1 MSFLF
6 FLCTVRLPHSVH
18 ALVEAHLARMLFL
31 IQHAVVVGGLDVVVS
46 SLHVVHLITASV
58 RLTRHVVDDVGV
70 AAAHAVGCKAARV
83 RQAMRLVRRR
93 NLLGRRD
100 LRKRVLRCDSVGVGR
115 RGLGRLRLALSDG
128 ASLATALDTLVAVL
142 VVGSK
147 VVKELAL
154 GLGDLLSRVEDL
166 SEPHGEVLQ
175 RLLVEVV
182 LVGLQ

>member
-1 MSFLF
+1 
-6 FLCTVRLPHSVH
+6 
-18 ALVEAHLARMLFL
+18 MLFL

-83 RQAMRLVRRR
+83 RQAMRLMLMRRG

-100 LRKRVLRCDSVGVGR
+100 LRKRVLRCDCVGVGG
-115 RGLGRLRLALSDG
+115 RGLGRLRLALSDSAG
-128 ASLATALDTLVAVL
+128 LSTALDTLVAVL

-147 VVKELAL
+147 VLKELTL